1 MMKKHHKHQHEAHTP
16 AHMHK
21 MHEHKHMVGHKE
33 ISPSAVMGAHEAM
46 KAEAPKKPKH
56 HKGY

>member
-1 MMKKHHKHQHEAHTP
+1 MMHKHQHEKHLP

-21 MHEHKHMVGHKE
+21 MHEHKHHVGHKE
-33 ISPSAVMGAHEAM
+33 ISASAVPGAHEAM
-46 KAEAPKKPKH
+46 KAEAPKMPKK